1 VITPSSAE
9 IPEIA
14 RVAPDTPAR
23 VIVPIVEL
31 PRPIDPAAAWDPAA
45 RRSVVFLGSFMH
57 APNSDA
63 AVQLVTAIMPIVWE
77 RVPDARVVIIGQRP
91 PSEVI
96 ALAGPRV
103 EVAGHVPDLEP
114 YWSAARMS
122 VAPLRFGA
130 GVKGKILSSLAESVP
145 VVTTTIG
152 NEGIDLVD
160 REHALIADEP
170 AAIAAAVIELFED
183 DRFARS
189 LAEAGRRFVAER
201 FSVEVAREQLRRALD
216 DA

>member
-1 VITPSSAE
+1 
-9 IPEIA
+9 
-14 RVAPDTPAR
+14 
-23 VIVPIVEL
+23 
-31 PRPIDPAAAWDPAA
+31 
-45 RRSVVFLGSFMH
+45 M
-57 APNSDA
+57 
-63 AVQLVTAIMPIVWE
+63 
-77 RVPDARVVIIGQRP
+77 
-91 PSEVI
+91 
-96 ALAGPRV
+96 
-103 EVAGHVPDLEP
+103 
-114 YWSAARMS
+114 
-122 VAPLRFGA
+122 
-130 GVKGKILSSLAESVP
+130 P